1 MGLDL
6 KIRSKNFALA
16 TIHFY
21 RTLPKSADAQV
32 LGKQL
37 LRSATSVGANIR
49 AAFRGRSKKE
59 FYAKLGIVIEEADE
73 CIYWLELIIES
84 GLNTGETAKSLHQ
97 ESKEL
102 LLIFYSIYKK
112 KNNEEPK

>member
-1 MGLDL
+1 MRLDL

-16 TIHFY
+16 TIRFY

-49 AAFRGRSKKE
+49 AAFRGWSKKE
-59 FYAKLGIVIEEADE
+59 FYAKLGIVIEETYE

-84 GLNTGETAKSLHQ
+84 GLSNGEVAKNLHQ

-112 KNNEEPK
+112 KNDEEPK